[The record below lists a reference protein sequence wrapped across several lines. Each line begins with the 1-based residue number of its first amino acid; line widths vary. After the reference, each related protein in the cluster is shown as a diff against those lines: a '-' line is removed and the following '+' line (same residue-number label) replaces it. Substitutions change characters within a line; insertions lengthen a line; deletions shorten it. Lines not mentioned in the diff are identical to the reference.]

1 MLKIAYLTR
10 KTLNRVGFFRIVPVT
25 NAHLEKNSDHR
36 VGMKRTAKKKSF
48 HLSKSKMSKGGKLK
62 M

>member
-1 MLKIAYLTR
+1 MPKIAYLMS
-10 KTLNRVGFFRIVPVT
+10 KILNRVGFFRKVT
-25 NAHLEKNSDHR
+25 VKNAYLEKNSDHR
-36 VGMKRTAKKKSF
+36 VGMKRTVKKKRF